1 MGNAL
6 HEFIAGCVFVVIAVT
21 AYLSLNTT
29 TGVAFQFGEQS
40 SMSSTTFPNFLAIG
54 LGLLGGLFA
63 LGAARRL
70 LAESDLG
77 AEVKALLSGLTG
89 RETVIAIAV
98 IALLLAYAFLLKK
111 VHFGLLTFVFLAA
124 GFVLF
129 GRRNPRAIIAV
140 AAAGA
145 ASFYGLFVGILQL
158 ALNP

>member
-6 HEFIAGCVFVVIAVT
+6 QEIIAGCVFVVVAVT
-21 AYLSLNTT
+21 AYVSLNTT
-29 TGVAFQFGEQS
+29 TGAAFQFGEQS

-54 LGLLGGLFA
+54 LGLLGGVFA

-70 LAESDLG
+70 LAEGNAG
-77 AEVKALLSGLTG
+77 AETRALLSGLTG
-89 RETVIAIAV
+89 RETRIALAIV
-98 IALLLAYAFLLKK
+98 ALLLAYAFLLKK
-111 VHFGLLTFVFLAA
+111 VHFALLTFVFLGA

-129 GRRNPRAIIAV
+129 GRRNPRAILAV

-145 ASFYGLFVGILQL
+145 AGFYGLFVGILQL